1 MSWQN
6 LNCIPQTDNHQYA
19 ELEKWSE
26 RVALIL
32 FVSVIIGRFIE
43 QARITTG
50 ALIAGSAMTAL
61 GYYFA
66 ANFLA
71 KS

>member
-1 MSWQN
+1 MKRWKFKE
-6 LNCIPQTDNHQYA
+6 LHYA
-19 ELEKWSE
+19 ELAKWSE
-26 RVALIL
+26 RVALAL
-32 FVSVIIGRFIE
+32 FVSVIIGGFIE

-50 ALIAGSAMTAL
+50 ALVVGSVMTVV

>member
-1 MSWQN
+1 MKRWKFKE
-6 LNCIPQTDNHQYA
+6 PHYV
-19 ELEKWSE
+19 ELAKWSE
-26 RVALIL
+26 RVALAL
-32 FVSVIIGRFIE
+32 FVSVIIGGFVE
-43 QARITTG
+43 QAKITTG
-50 ALIAGSAMTAL
+50 ALIAGSAMTVF

>member
-1 MSWQN
+1 MKQRWKFKE
-6 LNCIPQTDNHQYA
+6 PHYA
-19 ELEKWSE
+19 ELAKWSE
-26 RVALIL
+26 RVALAL
-32 FVSVIIGRFIE
+32 FVSVIIGGFIE

-50 ALIAGSAMTAL
+50 ALIAGSAMTVL